1 MGVVYKLEAKI
12 KDFILEKKKSD
23 SNLSC
28 RKLATLILDKF
39 EIEISKSS
47 VNSLVKNTGLSMPVG
62 RRRKKRRHRAEMPV
76 PPPTEIKLLAP
87 PLEIEAEKPVEVYM
101 EAPVEPAIELPVDKT
116 EIAAELGTECS
127 GAILLKA
134 ADFLLGGS
142 YYITEAIR
150 SRLSGHP
157 PDDLLAKTE
166 YLLYKPL
173 FAISENMTLKP
184 DSGLWPLIGQRFTPE
199 EISSYLNELQ
209 EVKALNLD
217 ISQIISRVFQEVRS
231 VKVSASDG
239 SIFYLD
245 GQLHTVWSTPQ
256 IPYDFS
262 TTIYNIKSY
271 INKYS
276 HKDMPWV
283 LFMAPGYD
291 MPTKEFFDLILS
303 LDSREKRIAKLT
315 LYGNKF
321 EELENIPLEQ
331 GKKRFL
337 IFGLWPWQFGQ
348 YRRVKTIGEF
358 RPFSFTPLKKEF
370 YISDVEIEL
379 LQPNVNKRVT
389 LIGCALKTNPNE
401 KIRLIILTNLAL
413 ENTKAEELVNLY
425 LSHWPSPEEAFQD
438 FSRKIELFTYT
449 ASSQR
454 FFSTEMLNLRK
465 EIPEDLSGLF
475 AFYLKILDLYVKW
488 HFLPLGYEDKDFPTI
503 KERFYDLKAK
513 LNKQNDY
520 AQATLEPASGYPYLK
535 DLEYALRRINE
546 REILFDQTRLWLLI

>member
-23 SNLSC
+23 PNLSC

-62 RRRKKRRHRAEMPV
+62 RRRKKRRHRPEMPV

-87 PLEIEAEKPVEVYM
+87 PLETVVEKPQEVHI
-101 EAPVEPAIELPVDKT
+101 EVPVPPAIELPVEKT
-116 EIAAELGTECS
+116 EIEMELETECS

-142 YYITEAIR
+142 HYITEAITR
-150 SRLSGHP
+150 RLKTQAP
-157 PDDLLAKTE
+157 DLLAKTE

-173 FAISENMTLKP
+173 FAISENTTLKP
-184 DSGLWPLIGQRFTPE
+184 DCGLWSLIGQRFTAE
-199 EISSYLNELQ
+199 DISSYLNELQ

-303 LDSREKRIAKLT
+303 LDSREKRISKLT

-358 RPFSFTPLKKEF
+358 RPFYFAPLKKEF

-389 LIGCALKTNPNE
+389 LIGCALKTNLNE
-401 KIRLIILTNLAL
+401 KTRLIILTNLGR

-425 LSHWPSPEEAFQD
+425 LSHWPNPQEAFQD

-488 HFLPLGYEDKDFPTI
+488 HFLPLGEEDKDFPTI

-513 LNKQNDY
+513 LDKQNDY
-520 AQATLEPASGYPYLK
+520 TQATFELPAGYPYPK

-546 REILFDQTRLWLLI
+546 REILFDRTRLWLLI